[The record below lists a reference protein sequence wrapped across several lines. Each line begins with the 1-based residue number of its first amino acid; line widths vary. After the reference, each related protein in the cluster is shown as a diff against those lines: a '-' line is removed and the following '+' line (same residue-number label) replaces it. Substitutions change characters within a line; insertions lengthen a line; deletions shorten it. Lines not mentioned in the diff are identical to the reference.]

1 LVPFLAGAER
11 DNCHNWQ
18 MNLSDDVKAILNSLG
33 APAILLG
40 DDYRILHANDDYQAL
55 YGNGRE
61 LRRKHCYEVSH
72 HYTVPCDLAGET
84 CPLKASRESGDR
96 TRVLHVHHTPRGQ
109 EYVNVETLPVMNDD
123 GSIRYFIE
131 MMRPSD
137 IARTQ
142 AGSDGLVGKS
152 AAFQRMVSQ
161 IDRVAPS
168 ETSVLLLGE
177 TGTGK
182 EIVARTIHERSGR
195 AEGPFV
201 PVECAGITE
210 SLFESEMF
218 GHVRGAF
225 TGATADKMGLVE
237 AARGGT
243 LFMDEVGEISPPEQ
257 VKLLRLL
264 ETQCFRRVGSTDARE
279 ADFRLICATNKDLP
293 QLVADGRFREDLY
306 YRLNVFDIELPPLR
320 DRREDIPLLV
330 ESVLRRLDAPADM
343 ALSADARRCLDRYA
357 FPGNVR
363 ELRNVIE
370 RATLMCDG
378 HEIRPEH
385 LPAKCTAGDDAAAS
399 PGSGLRTLED
409 VELDH
414 LRRAL
419 ARHQGDRRTLAAQ
432 LGISERAL
440 YRKLARLRERQ

>member
-1 LVPFLAGAER
+1 
-11 DNCHNWQ
+11 
-18 MNLSDDVKAILNSLG
+18 MNISDDAKAILNSLG

-40 DDYRILHANDDYQAL
+40 DDYRILHANDEYEAL
-55 YGNGRE
+55 YGDGRA
-61 LRRKHCYEVSH
+61 LRHKHCYEVSH
-72 HYTVPCDLAGET
+72 RYSVPCDLAGEH
-84 CPLKASRESGDR
+84 CPLKASRQTGER
-96 TRVLHVHHTPRGQ
+96 TRVLHIHHTPRGE
-109 EYVNVETLPVMNDD
+109 EYVNVETLPVRDDD
-123 GSIRYFIE
+123 GTIRYYIE

-137 IARTQ
+137 IARTS
-142 AGSDGLVGKS
+142 GDTEGLVGKS
-152 AAFQRMVSQ
+152 AGFQRMVSQ

-182 EIVARTIHERSGR
+182 EVVARTIHERSQR
-195 AEGPFV
+195 ARGPFV

-237 AARGGT
+237 AASGGT
-243 LFMDEVGEISPPEQ
+243 LFMDEIGEISPTEQ

-264 ETQCFRRVGSTDARE
+264 ETQRFRRVGSTEARE
-279 ADFRLICATNKDLP
+279 ADFRLICATNKNV
-293 QLVADGRFREDLY
+293 QALVADGRFREDLY

-320 DRREDIPLLV
+320 ERREDIPLLV
-330 ESVLRRLDAPADM
+330 QSVLRKLDAPADM
-343 ALSADARRCLDRYA
+343 TLSPDAWRCLQRYA

-378 HEIRPEH
+378 NEIRAEH
-385 LPAKCTAGDDAAAS
+385 LPSKCTAGTGGATSQED
-399 PGSGLRTLED
+399 GLRTLED

-414 LRRAL
+414 LQTAL
-419 ARHQGDRRTLAAQ
+419 AHHEGDRRTLAER

-440 YRKLARLRERQ
+440 YRKIAKLRDRGQARDARPAR